1 MFTLL
6 KEAFIYSPDFLGK
19 KDILFCFDRIAA
31 IENSIAADGFNPI
44 EIVDCRDRIIL
55 PGFIDLHVHIT
66 GGGGEGG
73 FSTRVA
79 PAEAA
84 DILKT
89 GITTVVG
96 VLGTDGVTR
105 NVAELYAQAKKLE
118 AGGLT
123 TYMYTGSYQV
133 PVVTLTGSIQSDIVF
148 VDKIIGVGEIGLED
162 HRAFQPTFDELARI
176 AAQARNGALLSDK
189 AGLVHF
195 HMGLGEAGLEYLF
208 KMLSETLI
216 PAAHFLPTHVNRT
229 GLLFQQAC
237 SYLQKGGYI
246 DLTAGFIPTKEDTEC
261 IASYDALKK
270 LVDTGAETGRVTLSS
285 DAYGSVP
292 VFDPQGRLI
301 SSNTVFTGILFE
313 EIKVAIKERGI
324 PIETA
329 ISLIT
334 KNPASVLKIQKY
346 KGSLEPG
353 KDADC
358 VICDRDLNIEAVY
371 SKGIKYS

>member
-6 KEAFIYSPDFLGK
+6 KAASIYSPDFLGK
-19 KDILFCFDRIAA
+19 KDILFCFDKIAA
-31 IENSIAADGFNPI
+31 VKNSIDAAMFDQI
-44 EIVDCRDRIIL
+44 EVVDCADKIIL

-73 FSTRVA
+73 FTTRIA

-89 GITTVVG
+89 GVTTVVG

-105 NVAELYAQAKKLE
+105 SVASLYAQAKKLE

-133 PVVTLTGSIQSDIVF
+133 PVITLTGSIQSDVVF
-148 VDKIIGVGEIGLED
+148 VDKIIGVGEICLED

-176 AAQARNGALLSDK
+176 AAQARNGGLLSDK

-195 HMGLGEAGLEYLF
+195 HMGPGEAGLDHLF
-208 KMLSETLI
+208 RMLTETRI

-229 GLLFQQAC
+229 GMLFQQAC

-246 DLTAGFIPTKEDTEC
+246 DLTAGFIPTREDPEC
-261 IASYDALKK
+261 IASYDAMKK
-270 LVDTGAETGRVTLSS
+270 LVDTGAEIGRVTLSS

-292 VFDPQGRLI
+292 VFDPQGKLV
-301 SSNTVFTGILFE
+301 SSDTVLTGILFE
-313 EIKVAIKERGI
+313 EIKVAIKEKGI

-329 ISLIT
+329 ISFIT
-334 KNPASVLKIQKY
+334 KNPASVLKLQKS

-371 SKGIKYS
+371 AKGIKHS